1 MAKYELEI
9 YTRPTCSDC
18 QNLKHYLT
26 TNGIPFQSHDVESNP
41 EQEKELVTLT
51 GNRIVPAIVFKRS
64 GLLKKQEVFTGFE
77 PNRAQIEELASK
89 VRN

>member
-26 TNGIPFQSHDVESNP
+26 VNDIPFQSHDVESNP

-51 GNRIVPAIVFKRS
+51 GNRIVPAIVFKKR
-64 GLLKKQEVFTGFE
+64 GLLKKQEVFVGFE
-77 PNRAQIEELASK
+77 PNRIQIEELTSK